1 MLIKTK
7 GENMDNMV
15 KYITKQSPTLMIE
28 DAQEWCGGYVQ
39 MIKLKDGRKILVDE
53 DARIK
58 TPRPPINK
66 EASDVV
72 NKSGTFTL
80 MIDVLGKA
88 IVLEKGVRKGGW

>member
-1 MLIKTK
+1 MLIKSI
-7 GENMDNMV
+7 GENMDSMV
-15 KYITKQSPTLMIE
+15 KYVTKQSAPLMLE
-28 DAQEWCGGYVQ
+28 DAQQWCGGYVQ
-39 MIKLKDGRKILVDE
+39 MIRLKDGRRILVDE
-53 DARIK
+53 DAKMK
-58 TPRPPINK
+58 TPRPQINK